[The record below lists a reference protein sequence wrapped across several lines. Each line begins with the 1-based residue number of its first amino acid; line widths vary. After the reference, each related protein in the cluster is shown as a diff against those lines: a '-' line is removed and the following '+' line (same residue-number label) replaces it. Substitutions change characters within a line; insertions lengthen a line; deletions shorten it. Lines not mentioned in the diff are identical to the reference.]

1 MGGSERIRAAKRT
14 ALTSANINWFPMEVQ
29 SGAALRTL
37 KGSCFFGESG
47 SYRCVIEDST
57 VALPSIGMEIGDW
70 KRHRRILVRRLP
82 FPCSMRTMKVEV
94 GPEIEQFVFKI
105 RSRPEQRAIQILAS
119 YRTDPSFHKG
129 MRQRSQVDGFD
140 LGHLQDPQIGL
151 PLPEPIKGIMAA
163 AEVLRHPALPS
174 KGPVEHPAKSGP
186 IDGSGLNPKSNDAAA
201 ELIHNNQHPMGTQ
214 DSRFAPEQIQTPEAV
229 LPVAQDC

>member
-1 MGGSERIRAAKRT
+1 M
-14 ALTSANINWFPMEVQ
+14 
-29 SGAALRTL
+29 
-37 KGSCFFGESG
+37 
-47 SYRCVIEDST
+47 
-57 VALPSIGMEIGDW
+57 ALPSIGMEIGDW
-70 KRHRRILVRRLP
+70 KRHRRILVRRSP

-186 IDGSGLNPKSNDAAA
+186 IDGSGLNPEPPDAAREWIHDGQNPVGPGFPLRLEEKSRLYFRFFRAWWKLKRVEGFSTIA
-201 ELIHNNQHPMGTQ
+201 ERIRRVG
-214 DSRFAPEQIQTPEAV
+214 RIRR
-229 LPVAQDC
+229 AQKAATR